1 MSINYQFASTF
12 FWRKKVG
19 SEHYCTKLLHFEIFK
34 CITLFL
40 YLKSVLFDMITRFIL
55 LYA

>member
-19 SEHYCTKLLHFEIFK
+19 SEHYCTKLLHFEIFN